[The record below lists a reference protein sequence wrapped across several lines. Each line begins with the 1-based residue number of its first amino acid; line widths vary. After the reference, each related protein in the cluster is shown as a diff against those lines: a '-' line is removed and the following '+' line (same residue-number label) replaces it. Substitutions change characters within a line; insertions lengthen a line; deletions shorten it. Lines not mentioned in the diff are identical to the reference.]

1 MKNSLFLSYA
11 EHEQDLEDAVN
22 ILMDA
27 IKNGE
32 TNCTINF
39 DTEVSKEEINWVKKE
54 AIRRLN
60 KEV

>member
-27 IKNGE
+27 IRNGE
-32 TNCTINF
+32 TNCSINF
-39 DTEVSKEEINWVKKE
+39 DTEVSEEEIEWVGKE
-54 AIRRLN
+54 AKRRLRR
-60 KEV
+60 